1 MWELYVY
8 SFIAGVL
15 GANGLPHFVR
25 GSLGQ
30 KHQTPFGKDSS
41 AIVNVLWGWVNF
53 VVAAGFL
60 YHADV
65 HRHLIRAFGMVAIG
79 ALLIT
84 LLNSAYW
91 SKNSSSDK

>member
-1 MWELYVY
+1 VWELYVY
-8 SFIAGVL
+8 SFIAGVF
-15 GANGLPHFVR
+15 GANGVPHFVK

-41 AIVNVLWGWVNF
+41 SIINVLWGWANF

-60 YHADV
+60 YEANV
-65 HRHLIRAFGMVAIG
+65 HRHLIRAFFLVAIG

-84 LLNSAYW
+84 LLNSDHW
-91 SKNSSSDK
+91 SKNSSSNK

>member
-8 SFIAGVL
+8 SFIAGVF
-15 GANGLPHFVR
+15 GANGLPHFVK

-30 KHQTPFGKDSS
+30 KHQTPFGKNSS
-41 AIVNVLWGWVNF
+41 AIINVLWGWANF

-79 ALLIT
+79 ALLMT
-84 LLNSAYW
+84 LLNASYW
-91 SKNSSSDK
+91 SKNSTSNK